1 MDGWSGH
8 LLIAP
13 AWMTDPNFSRVVV
26 LLLDHD
32 ERGAFGLVL
41 NRPTGTTV
49 GEVWREAAG
58 KPCEVEAPLLLG
70 GPVSGPIIAL
80 HDREEDGDR
89 PLLDGLFATSSP
101 ARLAALMERPPL
113 RLRVFAGYAG
123 WGRGQLE
130 QELQD
135 AAWVVT
141 PAVPEDVF
149 SAPGPAA
156 WEAALHRATQAAA
169 ADPFL
174 PEQPPPAPRAD
185 VN

>member
-13 AWMTDPNFSRVVV
+13 AWMSDPNFSRTVV

-32 ERGAFGLVL
+32 AGGAFGLVL
-41 NRPTGTTV
+41 NRPTGSTV
-49 GEVWREAAG
+49 GEVWREAVG

-70 GPVSGPIIAL
+70 GPVAGPIIAL

-89 PLLDGLFATSSP
+89 PVLGSLYATSSP
-101 ARLAALMERPPL
+101 GALAELLARPPA

-130 QELQD
+130 RELQD

-141 PAVPEDVF
+141 PAAPEDVF
-149 SAPGPAA
+149 AAPDTAL
-156 WEAALHRATQAAA
+156 WEAALRRATSAAA
-169 ADPFL
+169 SGPLDPDA
-174 PEQPPPAPRAD
+174 PAAPRTD